1 MKNACLRRRF
11 VFWRS
16 GRGSPTSC
24 GPRIRLQANPF
35 DPRRAHALSAPE
47 TTNEKC
53 PLARAFYVLAERTGL
68 EPATPGVTGRYSNQL
83 NYHSRPVAE
92 ATGSRAFYIRHC
104 FMSST
109 TCGDYNRLSITPHDH
124 G

>member
-35 DPRRAHALSAPE
+35 DPRRAHVAHDLIGRFLEGEIEAALAAAAFG
-47 TTNEKC
+47 TTMGTFIKTE
-53 PLARAFYVLAERTGL
+53 GQ
-68 EPATPGVTGRYSNQL
+68 ATMVVSP
-83 NYHSRPVAE
+83 
-92 ATGSRAFYIRHC
+92 
-104 FMSST
+104 ST
-109 TCGDYNRLSITPHDH
+109 FKSG
-124 G
+124 